1 MVFSLLMFIDYHK
14 KNSTQ
19 QKGVVAD
26 FFYLE
31 RRKNFYNC
39 ETVKSFLLRL
49 NETLERVSASLARKF
64 IVMLNNFLVS
74 SGALKHGEYIIN
86 IKEALEMGI
95 PERVKRMREEIAT
108 EAATKATAEATAE
121 ATATTALKKRQGIC
135 KYTEV

>member
-108 EAATKATAEATAE
+108 EAATKATAEATA
-121 ATATTALKKRQGIC
+121 TTVLKKR
-135 KYTEV
+135 